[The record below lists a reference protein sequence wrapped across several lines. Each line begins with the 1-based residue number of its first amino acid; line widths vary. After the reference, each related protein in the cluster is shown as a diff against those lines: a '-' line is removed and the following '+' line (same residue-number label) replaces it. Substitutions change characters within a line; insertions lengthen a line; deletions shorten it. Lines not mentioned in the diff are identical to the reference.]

1 MNRLVLGALLATL
14 VGCAS
19 PVTPPVV
26 EARPQ
31 LQHVPVKQNVTVL
44 PPRLNPQP
52 FEGAIVSISVIV
64 GPANLDCLECRGTM
78 RAGRALVQLLRL
90 TSSGDFE
97 PYGDNFAVLVSEDFD
112 PLQQRGRIIRCVSS
126 SGAPH
131 RILSH
136 ILNQETGEFLRDV
149 TETSWVLIE

>member
-14 VGCAS
+14 VGCVS
-19 PVTPPVV
+19 PVTHPVV

-31 LQHVPVKQNVTVL
+31 LPHVSAQQNITFL
-44 PPRLNPQP
+44 PHPNPQP
-52 FEGAIVSISVIV
+52 FEGAIVSISVIA

-78 RAGRALVQLLRL
+78 RAGRALVRLMRL
-90 TSSGDFE
+90 TPSGDFE
-97 PYGDNFAVLVSEDFD
+97 PYGNSFAVLVSEDFN
-112 PLQQRGRIIRCVSS
+112 PLQQRGRITRYVSS

-149 TETSWVLIE
+149 TETSWALVE